1 MCDEVN
7 LVDGQFYE
15 GNRIL
20 SSILRDAQTL
30 AGFLNINYVRNY
42 LPFK

>member
-1 MCDEVN
+1 MKIN
-7 LVDGQFYE
+7 LVDGQFHG
-15 GNRIL
+15 GNRTL
-20 SSILRDAQTL
+20 SSVLRDVQTL